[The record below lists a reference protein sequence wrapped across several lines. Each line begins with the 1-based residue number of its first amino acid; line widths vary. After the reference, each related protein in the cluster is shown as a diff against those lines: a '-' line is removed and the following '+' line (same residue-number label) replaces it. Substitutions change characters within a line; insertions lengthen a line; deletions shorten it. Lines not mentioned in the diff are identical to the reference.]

1 MLSTIVDDKY
11 KVIFDGVSKCYNRS
25 LKVPHVQLLV
35 KMVCDLLV
43 PSSQHLRVAYGVTE
57 LGFESSH
64 PSKEEEE
71 CKLITV
77 RGKVILMSIGYYVA

>member
-1 MLSTIVDDKY
+1 MVYQSVIINLS
-11 KVIFDGVSKCYNRS
+11 
-25 LKVPHVQLLV
+25 LMVPHVQLLV
-35 KMVCDLLV
+35 KMICDLLV

-64 PSKEEEE
+64 HPSKEEEE

-77 RGKVILMSIGYYVA
+77 RGKGYYPHVDWLLCRLVCC